1 MIDINGSYVT
11 TLSGF
16 VPSPFQNYENLYSA
30 SFPRRELKP
39 KAGRLAAG
47 GGFKLRF
54 LLAAEGIRFFKIYFT
69 YCTPYML
76 RQFWQLSQQIKLECS
91 NYLNISFLEK

>member
-54 LLAAEGIRFFKIYFT
+54 LLAAKGFAFLRFILPTALLTCYGSFD
-69 YCTPYML
+69 
-76 RQFWQLSQQIKLECS
+76 S
-91 NYLNISFLEK
+91 YLNKLS